1 MEPYRPGE
9 AEREFYYLGL
19 FDPPKLIAR
28 TSGTPWSLVEGP
40 DTAERYPPRKSFRA
54 IIQHEILV
62 RWSES
67 VRSNIIRALDGC
79 NWRCFYPIRI
89 GSRDR
94 DAQPPVVHYPV
105 VLMVTVDE
113 IDMEWESAIEIAL
126 ACREVLRTA
135 GILDVEVELLQ
146 ATVTKL
152 AESRKLIEGKVNRE
166 HWRCDDDPFNMAANI
181 NEAMLAVHSS
191 LGYHISQ
198 APRGA
203 EGTMGLHLQ
212 LDGDKSKTYGLTNR
226 HVAIA
231 GKEKDVMDYKMQ
243 DGDQCHLQL
252 AVPLSALE
260 QCQEKLGEARRVVE
274 YFLKP
279 LQLKIDEFRASKRDE
294 KKANNYRSLLQYA
307 DSLKKAV
314 DEVYTARDTGLSER
328 TLGHVAFSPTLAS
341 CSNSNAGFSRDW
353 ALVELSASQFNDE
366 PENKVYIGNEG
377 VNRSAKGI
385 PSLPDKGEC
394 LLKYMDDYGFLP
406 IQGTRP
412 WAREQRQ
419 AFRVGK
425 RGRTSGLTFGLV
437 GEIEAILRTPMAA
450 EEAKISWAYLVVA
463 YTTDIER
470 MTGQWAPFS
479 QPGDSG
485 SCVFDHSGRVVG
497 ILDGGQKS
505 VEVQR
510 FGKHYQ
516 GVSSTLPPKDSIT
529 SSTTKVYTDF
539 EKLYGK
545 EGKGAVDITF
555 VTPIDWILDD
565 IREFTG
571 YTANII

>member
-1 MEPYRPGE
+1 MEPYKPGE

-89 GSRDR
+89 GSRDD
-94 DAQPPVVHYPV
+94 DARPPVVHYPV

-135 GILDVEVELLQ
+135 GIQDVEVELLQ

-152 AESRKLIEGKVNRE
+152 AESRKLIEGKVNQE
-166 HWRCDDDPFNMAANI
+166 HWFREGDQFNMAAKI
-181 NEAMLAVHSS
+181 NEAMLPVHSS

-198 APRGA
+198 APRGP

-212 LDGDKSKTYGLTNR
+212 LDGDKSKTYGLLSR

-231 GKEKDVMDYKMQ
+231 GKEKDAMDYKKQ

-260 QCQEKLGEARRVVE
+260 KCQEKLGNARHFVE
-274 YFLKP
+274 HLLKP
-279 LQLKIDEFRASKRDE
+279 LQRRIDEFRASEWDE
-294 KKANNYRSLLQYA
+294 IKANIYRPLLQYA

-314 DEVYTARDTGLSER
+314 DEVYTAGDTGILER

-341 CSNSNAGFSRDW
+341 YSNSNTGFLRDW
-353 ALVELSASQFNDE
+353 ALVQLSASQFNEE
-366 PENKVYIGNEG
+366 PENKVYIGYDG
-377 VNRSAKGI
+377 FTRSAESI
-385 PSLPDKGEC
+385 PSLPDQEEC
-394 LLKYMDDYGFLP
+394 LLEYLDGYGFLP

-412 WAREQRQ
+412 WAIEQRQ

-425 RGRTSGLTFGLV
+425 RGRTTRLTFGVV

-450 EEAKISWAYLVVA
+450 EEAKISWSYLVVA
-463 YTTDIER
+463 YTTDTVAE
-470 MTGQWAPFS
+470 TGQWTPFS

-485 SCVFDHSGRVVG
+485 SCVFDHTGRVVG
-497 ILDGGQKS
+497 IINGGQES
-505 VEVQR
+505 VEVER

-516 GVSSTLPPKDSIT
+516 GVGSTLPPEDSTT
-529 SSTTKVYTDF
+529 SSTPKGYTDF
-539 EKLYGK
+539 EKLYGR

-565 IREFTG
+565 IKEFTG
-571 YTANII
+571 YTAKII